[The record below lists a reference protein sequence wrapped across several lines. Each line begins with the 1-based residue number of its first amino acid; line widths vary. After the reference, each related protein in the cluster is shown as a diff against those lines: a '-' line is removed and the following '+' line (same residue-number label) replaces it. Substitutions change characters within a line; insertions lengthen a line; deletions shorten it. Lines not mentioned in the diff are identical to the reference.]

1 MKKRALLILTII
13 SLISVLII
21 SRSAEAAT
29 CSGSSCNG
37 QDPVATG
44 CSSDAY
50 AVNSRDIVDETSVI
64 LGTVYVVY
72 SPTCQTVW
80 SEVYS
85 NYSPTNWISTHID
98 GGYGQTLYGDAYV
111 VSPMSQTSSPSNEM
125 GCGTINVSYNSVWG
139 WVTTQQSTCT
149 L

>member
-1 MKKRALLILTII
+1 MKKSVLLILTAIFM
-13 SLISVLII
+13 LIGA
-21 SRSAEAAT
+21 RPAEAAT

-50 AVNSRDIVDETSVI
+50 GVKSREFVDETSMI
-64 LGTVYVVY
+64 LGTIYVLY

-80 SEVYS
+80 AEVYANFTS
-85 NYSPTNWISTHID
+85 TNWISAHID
-98 GGYGQTLYGDAYV
+98 GGYVRTLYGDASV
-111 VSPMSQTSSPSNEM
+111 VSPMSQTSSPSSEM
-125 GCGTINVSYNSVWG
+125 ACGTINVTYESIWG
-139 WVTTQQSTCT
+139 PITTQQSTCT